1 MKGLALNAQAAA
13 LYPSARSFT
22 QKEAAMDTAATCNA
36 EYTLERV
43 LYMAIELADNHW
55 KLGFTT
61 GFGQRPRERDVAAR
75 DTEKLEREIRSA
87 KLRFHLPGDCRVL
100 SCYEA
105 GREGFWLHRYL
116 IHHGIN
122 SLIVDAGSMEA
133 RKKRRRAKTDR
144 IDMEKMLRMLIRYHA
159 GDKAVWSVV
168 RVPSVDAEDRRQLH
182 RERWAL
188 SGERNK
194 HINRI
199 KGLLA
204 TQGISLPVNDDLPEA
219 LEQVRT
225 WDGSSLP
232 PGLTAQ
238 LLREH
243 QLLQL
248 VDQQMKAI
256 EQEQRQAIRRPE
268 HPSTVMVRDLM
279 QLKSIHIHTAWP
291 LTMELFSWRQFQNSR
306 EIGALVG
313 LEPVPYQSGE
323 TSREKGL
330 SKCGNSRLRSLAVEF
345 AWQWLI
351 HQPDSELS
359 RWYEKR
365 FGKGSSRVRKIGIVA
380 LARKLLIA
388 LWRYLETGE
397 IPKGACLKEVAV

>member
-1 MKGLALNAQAAA
+1 
-13 LYPSARSFT
+13 
-22 QKEAAMDTAATCNA
+22 MDTTATCNF

-43 LYMAIELADNHW
+43 LYMAIELDNNRW

-61 GFGQRPRERDVAAR
+61 GFGQRPRERNVAAR
-75 DTEKLEREIRSA
+75 DTLTLEREIRSA
-87 KLRFHLPGDCRVL
+87 KRRFHLPGDCRVL

-116 IHHGIN
+116 IHTGIHN
-122 SLIVDAGSMEA
+122 LVVDAGSMMA

-159 GDKAVWSVV
+159 GDEDVWSVV
-168 RVPSVDAEDRRQLH
+168 RVPSAGAEDRRQLH

-204 TQGISLPVNDDLPEA
+204 TQGISLSVSGDLPEA
-219 LEQVRT
+219 LGQVRK
-225 WDGSSLP
+225 WDGSQLSPHLK
-232 PGLTAQ
+232 TR

-243 QLLQL
+243 ERLQL
-248 VDQQMKAI
+248 VEQQMKAI
-256 EQEQRQAIRRPE
+256 EQDQRQAIRRPE
-268 HPSTVMVRDLM
+268 HPSTAMVRNLM
-279 QLKSIHIHTAWP
+279 RLKSIHIHTAWP

-313 LEPVPYQSGE
+313 LEPVPHQSGE
-323 TSREKGL
+323 TFREKGM
-330 SKCGNSRLRSLAVEF
+330 SKCGNARLRSLAVEF

-365 FGKGSSRVRKIGIVA
+365 FGKGSPRVRKIGIVA

-397 IPKGACLKEVAV
+397 IPKGAALKAITV

>member
-1 MKGLALNAQAAA
+1 
-13 LYPSARSFT
+13 
-22 QKEAAMDTAATCNA
+22 MDTAATCNF

-43 LYMAIELADNHW
+43 LYMAIELDNNRW

-61 GFGQRPRERDVAAR
+61 GFGQRPRERNVAAR
-75 DTEKLEREIRSA
+75 DTSALEREIRSA
-87 KLRFHLPGDCRVL
+87 KRRFHLPGDCRVL

-116 IHHGIN
+116 SNAGIQN
-122 SLIVDAGSMEA
+122 FVVDAGSMMA

-144 IDMEKMLRMLIRYHA
+144 IDLEKMLRMLIRFHA
-159 GDKAVWSVV
+159 GDEDVWSVV
-168 RVPSVDAEDRRQLH
+168 RVPSVEAEDRRQLH

-188 SGERNK
+188 SSERNK

-199 KGLLA
+199 GGLLA
-204 TQGISLPVNDDLPEA
+204 TQGIRLSVNGNLPET
-219 LEQVRT
+219 LNQVHT
-225 WDGSSLP
+225 WDGSPLSPDLKKR
-232 PGLTAQ
+232 

-243 QLLQL
+243 ARLQL
-248 VDQQMKAI
+248 VEQQMKAI
-256 EQEQRQAIRRPE
+256 ELQQRQAIRNPN
-268 HPSTVMVRDLM
+268 HPSITIVRDLM
-279 QLKSIHIHTAWP
+279 RLKSIHIHTAWP
-291 LTMELFSWRQFQNSR
+291 LAMELFSWRQFQNNR

-313 LEPVPYQSGE
+313 LEPVPHQSGG
-323 TSREKGL
+323 TSRDKGM
-330 SKCGNSRLRSLAVEF
+330 SKCGNTRLRSLAVEF

-359 RWYEKR
+359 RWYEER
-365 FGKGSSRVRKIGIVA
+365 FAKGGRRMRKIGIVA

-397 IPKGACLKEVAV
+397 IPKGAALKAVSV

>member
-1 MKGLALNAQAAA
+1 
-13 LYPSARSFT
+13 
-22 QKEAAMDTAATCNA
+22 MDTAATCNF
-36 EYTLERV
+36 EYTLDRV
-43 LYMAIELADNHW
+43 LYMAIELDNNRW

-75 DTEKLEREIRSA
+75 DTSALEREIRSA
-87 KLRFHLPGDCRVL
+87 KRRFHLPGDCRVL

-116 IHHGIN
+116 SSVGIEN
-122 SLIVDAGSMEA
+122 LVVDAGSMDA

-159 GDKAVWSVV
+159 GDEDVWSVV
-168 RVPSVDAEDRRQLH
+168 QVPDVGAEDRRQLH

-204 TQGISLPVNDDLPEA
+204 TQGISLSVNGDLPET
-219 LEQVRT
+219 LDQVRT
-225 WDGSSLP
+225 WDGSPLP
-232 PGLTAQ
+232 PGLKTR

-243 QLLQL
+243 ERLQL
-248 VDQQMKAI
+248 VEQQMKAI

-268 HPSTVMVRDLM
+268 HSSTAMVRNLM
-279 QLKSIHIHTAWP
+279 RLKSIHIHTAWP
-291 LTMELFSWRQFQNSR
+291 LAMELFSWRQFQNSR

-313 LEPVPYQSGE
+313 LEPVPHQSGE
-323 TSREKGL
+323 TFREKGM
-330 SKCGNSRLRSLAVEF
+330 SKCGNARLRSLAV
-345 AWQWLI
+345 
-351 HQPDSELS
+351 
-359 RWYEKR
+359 
-365 FGKGSSRVRKIGIVA
+365 
-380 LARKLLIA
+380 
-388 LWRYLETGE
+388 
-397 IPKGACLKEVAV
+397 